1 MMSVASRKDRLSPP
15 LMLAF
20 RSAHASRDARN
31 RVDQRDEFGNRIV
44 AGRRSSG
51 RAPISEVLLRREV
64 ARDLESLLNT
74 IAMEST
80 QDLSKHERVRRSI
93 LNYGF
98 PDISH
103 RSIDE
108 ISVDDLNNEIA
119 NVVMTY
125 EPRLVRNTIRARRDT
140 AITAADLKLRFIVQA
155 DLRCEPLNVPIE
167 FIADVDIETGEI
179 QINRL

>member
-1 MMSVASRKDRLSPP
+1 MPATSKKDRLSPP

-20 RSAHASRDARN
+20 RSAHAARDAKVS
-31 RVDQRDEFGNRIV
+31 VDLRDEAGNRII
-44 AGRRSSG
+44 AGRRSTG
-51 RAPISEVLLRREV
+51 RAPISEALLRREV
-64 ARDLESLLNT
+64 ARDLEALLNT

-80 QDLSKHERVRRSI
+80 QDLSGHGQVRRSI

-98 PDISH
+98 PDIAH

-108 ISVDDLNNEIA
+108 VSINELTDEIQG
-119 NVVMTY
+119 VLMTY
-125 EPRLVRNTIRARRDT
+125 EPRLEQRTIRARRDYSFT
-140 AITAADLKLRFIVQA
+140 ASELKLRFVIHA

-167 FIADVDIETGEI
+167 FIADVDIENGEI